1 MRFEGIF
8 KGRMWYDPNHSVSDV
23 CQLKVT
29 IPSTESLKMIFK
41 NPPYSRSS
49 GDDVLISGNDV
60 SQALTDRGQVIPS
73 G

>member
-8 KGRMWYDPNHSVSDV
+8 KGRIWYDPNYSVSDV

-29 IPSTESLKMIFK
+29 TPTVESLKMIFK
-41 NPPYSRSS
+41 NPPYSRSN
-49 GDDVLISGNDV
+49 GDDVLIRGIDV
-60 SQALTDRGQVIPS
+60 LQALADRGQVIPS